1 MEAHVKILGLAGQQ
15 GAGKDYTFEWMR
27 DWGAPSGFIVARAAF
42 ADGVRREVAVEV
54 VEALGIKVGDSDGMG
69 TWRKPYTPGQR
80 FLLQQYGTEF
90 RRAQDKDYWVAAG
103 IGYMMSATI
112 QPDLWVVTDMRFE
125 NEALAIE
132 AAGGV
137 TAEVTAD
144 PEVRGRRLGITA
156 EEVAEQTK
164 HASEVIDFT
173 TDYTIGCGQDGH
185 APYFPSALWK
195 WLGL

>member
-1 MEAHVKILGLAGQQ
+1 MGLAGQQ

-42 ADGVRREVAVEV
+42 ADGVRREVAIEIVT
-54 VEALGIKVGDSDGMG
+54 ALGFETKDTDGMG
-69 TWRKPYTPGQR
+69 TWRKLYTAGQR

-90 RRAQDKDYWVAAG
+90 RRAQDADYWVSAG
-103 IGYMMSATI
+103 MRFMEESTI
-112 QPDLWVVTDMRFE
+112 KPDLWVVTDMRFE
-125 NEALAIE
+125 NEAQAI
-132 AAGGV
+132 ANAGGI

-144 PEVRGRRLGITA
+144 PETRGRRLGITA
-156 EEVAEQTK
+156 EQVAQQQK
-164 HASEVIDFT
+164 HASEVIDFPT
-173 TDYTIGCGQDGH
+173 HYQIGCDQDGH